1 MGNIY
6 QSMREFLKKSGI
18 QSNEVGNGRLLF
30 SVNGLNFVFDSN
42 DIDPHFL
49 RMALPQINK
58 QGVQVDNLEQQL
70 YNLNRNYKVVK
81 IVKDQN
87 DSLLILADAFVYC
100 IENIDSLFVRLIQ
113 ALTDMINDY
122 RKIENNGN
130 GTI

>member
-1 MGNIY
+1 
-6 QSMREFLKKSGI
+6 
-18 QSNEVGNGRLLF
+18 
-30 SVNGLNFVFDSN
+30 
-42 DIDPHFL
+42 
-49 RMALPQINK
+49 MALPQINK

-100 IENIDSLFVRLIQ
+100 TENIDSLFVRLIQ